1 MGLELFSTKA
11 VLILD
16 NDGNRVRSKY
26 YDDHFPT
33 QGDQKTFEKSLFKKT
48 NSNDSEIIVISG
60 LTVCFKSSVDL
71 LFYVVGSSDENEL
84 MLASTLNTFY
94 EAISGILKKNVEKRA
109 LFDKL
114 DQVLLVADELIEG
127 GVLLENDPNNIL
139 SRVCVKTDDVPI
151 SEQTMTQVF
160 QSAREGLKWSL
171 LR

>member
-11 VLILD
+11 ILILD
-16 NDGNRVRSKY
+16 NDGNRVLSKY
-26 YDDHFPT
+26 YDEHFPT
-33 QGDQKTFEKSLFKKT
+33 QADQKVFEKSLFKKT

-84 MLASTLNTFY
+84 MLASTLHTFY

-127 GVLLENDPNNIL
+127 GVLLENDPNNIMA
-139 SRVCVKTDDVPI
+139 RVCVERDDVPI